1 MSSTPH
7 RCKVT
12 VSVCRVCAQP
22 GLGSLVSRWEA
33 SSGKVLLARGG
44 TGSLGAVE
52 FSFLGGGTEVIIPA
66 PRLGQSGEAVVCPL
80 KGILAHFPTRDL
92 RGT

>member
-12 VSVCRVCAQP
+12 VSVCRVRAQP

-33 SSGKVLLARGG
+33 SSGKVLPARGG
-44 TGSLGAVE
+44 TGSLGAV
-52 FSFLGGGTEVIIPA
+52 FSFLWGGTEIIIPA
-66 PRLGQSGEAVVCPL
+66 PKLGQSGEAVACPL